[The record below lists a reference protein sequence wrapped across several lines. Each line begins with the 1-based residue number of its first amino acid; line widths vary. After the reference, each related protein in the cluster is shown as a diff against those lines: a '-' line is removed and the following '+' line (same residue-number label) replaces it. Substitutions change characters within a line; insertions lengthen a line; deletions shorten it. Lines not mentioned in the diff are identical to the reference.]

1 MNHYKVQT
9 LPGTA
14 AQDFVGTSTPGRPLP
29 KWKALTTVGYSSD
42 VFGIGLRWRYQGK
55 LRDISAIT
63 TPAAEQVGVKPYN
76 LFDIFST
83 LDINDNMQLRGGI
96 TNLFDKGIPFVAS
109 SQNGTDAGTYD
120 MVGRSFYVGAK
131 FKF

>member
-1 MNHYKVQT
+1 M
-9 LPGTA
+9 
-14 AQDFVGTSTPGRPLP
+14 
-29 KWKALTTVGYSSD
+29 
-42 VFGIGLRWRYQGK
+42 FGFGVRWRYQGK

-63 TPAAEQVGVKPYN
+63 SPASEQVGVKPYN

-83 LDINDNMQLRGGI
+83 VDINDNFQLRGGV
-96 TNLFDKGIPFVAS
+96 TNLFDKAIPFVAS